1 MNERIKAIRKHLELN
16 QTEFGARIGVK
27 QGTIAAYENGSR
39 VPLDTVVT
47 SICREFGV
55 AESWLR
61 TGEGEM
67 FIKKSRDHE
76 IAAFVGEIMKGE
88 GDMRRRFVSVLA
100 RLSMEEWELL
110 EKIARQF
117 VNEDENS

>member
-1 MNERIKAIRKHLELN
+1 MIFRIKELRN
-16 QTEFGARIGVK
+16 MLGLTQQQFADRLGVSRNN
-27 QGTIAAYENGSR
+27 IATYETRGGVSDS
-39 VPLDTVVT
+39 VISL
-47 SICREFGV
+47 ICREFDV
-55 AESWLR
+55 SEKWLR
-61 TGEGEM
+61 AGEGEM

-88 GDMRRRFVSVLA
+88 GDMRRRFISVLA

-117 VNEDENS
+117 VSEDENS